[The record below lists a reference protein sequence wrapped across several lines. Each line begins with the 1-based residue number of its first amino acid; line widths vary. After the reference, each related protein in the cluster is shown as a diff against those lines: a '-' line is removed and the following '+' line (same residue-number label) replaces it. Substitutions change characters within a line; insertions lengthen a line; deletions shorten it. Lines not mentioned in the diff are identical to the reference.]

1 LISYVTILLNVQSH
15 KKTILLIIK
24 EVSPMKQLIIK
35 RILPLFMLTLL
46 VFGGFS
52 TSPLTIQKT
61 FAKTTTAAQSAAAD
75 QAAADKAAADKA
87 AADQA
92 AADQAAANQAAA
104 DQAAADQAAAN
115 QAAADQAAA
124 DQAAAN
130 QAAANQA
137 AADQAAADWAAA
149 DQAATDQAAADQAA
163 ADYWATID
171 QAAADQAAADQA
183 AADQAAADQAAAD
196 QVAADQAAADQAATP
211 EISAINPM
219 NVTTL
224 TTSIENNSNLIGT
237 LPGEAVSFSLNGKTL
252 NAVVNADV
260 VASAIETLKAKKA
273 ENSKITNLI
282 LKLPN
287 STFKD
292 VSGIQLKIP
301 GALAASLN
309 KENITMDFSQDANT
323 VKLQPNAFNTDTYKL
338 FETGKELQIDVATDS
353 QSLPN
358 ELMLYDKP
366 TMPLSSVFSVKTTVN
381 DGISAPA
388 DISPM
393 NKGIT
398 ISTTLTDDARNNLSK
413 DAIVTVCSFNPTEK
427 GLVSIPTQYDSEKGI
442 ATFNVTASGDY
453 LTASRVVTEG
463 SALSGWFF
471 LIPLALL
478 TLIIG
483 IFFFI
488 WNKQRKPN
496 NNVNPSSGENKN
508 IPADNY
514 ADEKVPAKKILQP
527 KKLSPIDLS
536 EIKNYFDDEDK

>member
-1 LISYVTILLNVQSH
+1 MISYVTILLNVKSH
-15 KKTILLIIK
+15 EKTILLIIK

-61 FAKTTTAAQSAAAD
+61 FAQTTTAAQSAAD

-104 DQAAADQAAAN
+104 N
-115 QAAADQAAA
+115 QAAS
-124 DQAAAN
+124 
-130 QAAANQA
+130 
-137 AADQAAADWAAA
+137 DWAAA
-149 DQAATDQAAADQAA
+149 DQAATDQAVADQAT

-171 QAAADQAAADQA
+171 QKAADQAAADQA
-183 AADQAAADQAAAD
+183 
-196 QVAADQAAADQAATP
+196 AADQAAADQAATP

-219 NVTTL
+219 NVSTL
-224 TTSIENNSNLIGT
+224 TTSIEKNSNLIGT

-252 NAVVNADV
+252 TAVVNADV
-260 VASAIETLKAKKA
+260 VTSAIETLKAKKA
-273 ENSKITNLI
+273 ENKKITNLI
-282 LKLPN
+282 LKLPS

-309 KENITMDFSQDANT
+309 KENITMDFSQDANA
-323 VKLQPNAFNTDTYKL
+323 VKLQPKAFNTDTYKL
-338 FETGKELQIDVATDS
+338 FETGKELQIDVTTDS

-366 TMPLSSVFSVKTTVN
+366 TTPLSSVFSVKTTIN
-381 DGISAPA
+381 DGISPPA

-413 DAIVTVCSFNPTEK
+413 DAIVTVCSYNPTEK
-427 GLVSIPTQYDSEKGI
+427 GLVSIPTQYDNEKGI

-496 NNVNPSSGENKN
+496 NNVKPSSGKNKN